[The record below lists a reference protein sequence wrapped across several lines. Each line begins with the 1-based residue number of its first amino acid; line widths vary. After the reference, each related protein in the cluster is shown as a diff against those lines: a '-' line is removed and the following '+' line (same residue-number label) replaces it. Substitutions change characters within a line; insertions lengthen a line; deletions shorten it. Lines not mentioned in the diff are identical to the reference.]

1 MNSMIFIPRRW
12 LSSQGL
18 NPASRI
24 VRDDIDNS
32 CQKLGRGEA
41 NEAQGRCGILPSVDL
56 LSNED
61 AYALSM
67 EIPGVEPE
75 DVTLEVRED
84 SLVIEGEKKHC
95 HQDEAKKLS
104 MERVFGKFHR
114 SWTLPED
121 ADREA
126 ISATHKNGVLTVI
139 IPRKAEPEPQIRAI
153 EITKQ

>member
-1 MNSMIFIPRRW
+1 MNSMIFIPQRW
-12 LSSQGL
+12 LAHHGTNL
-18 NPASRI
+18 ASRV

-32 CQKLGRGEA
+32 CQKLGKGE
-41 NEAQGRCGILPSVDL
+41 NSDAQLKCGILPSVDL
-56 LSNED
+56 LSNEE

-75 DVTLEVRED
+75 AVTLEVRED
-84 SLVIEGEKKHC
+84 NLVIEGEKNPS
-95 HQDEAKKLS
+95 HQEEAKKLH

-126 ISATHKNGVLTVI
+126 ISATHKNGVLTVV

-153 EITKQ
+153 EITRQ